1 MKFKLCKSSGMEQYK
16 GLTLND
22 KVHGYTF
29 YRIMTGVCDFGVKEY
44 CNRTSTD
51 IDGKYTIQEV
61 IDKTVGEYG
70 HDTPLS
76 NLKQLGIV

>member
-1 MKFKLCKSSGMEQYK
+1 
-16 GLTLND
+16 
-22 KVHGYTF
+22 
-29 YRIMTGVCDFGVKEY
+29 MTGVCDFGVKEY

>member
-1 MKFKLCKSSGMEQYK
+1 MEQYK

-29 YRIMTGVCDFGVKEY
+29 YRIMTGACDIGVRDY
-44 CNRTSTD
+44 CDRTSTD

-70 HDTPLS
+70 HDTLLS